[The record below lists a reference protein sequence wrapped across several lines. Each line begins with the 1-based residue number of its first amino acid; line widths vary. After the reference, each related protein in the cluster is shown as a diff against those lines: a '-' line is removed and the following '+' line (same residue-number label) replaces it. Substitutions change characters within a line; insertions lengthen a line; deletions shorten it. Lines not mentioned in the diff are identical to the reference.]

1 MSKKTLPLIVVSIF
15 LTGCAPYFSEN
26 RFERNGVR
34 NTFSFGFAGYNN
46 YDFCKQRV
54 PNFNAPYKN
63 GVNPRRTC
71 TSYQYYT
78 CHISHYCNGDK
89 QCEMDAANYW
99 LKPWHDIKTG
109 KLLDR
114 VTATKE
120 ICEAEEKRNSIGKS
134 ENKK

>member
-1 MSKKTLPLIVVSIF
+1 MIKRAGKFSVLMFCIF
-15 LTGCAPYFSEN
+15 LLLGCSEN
-26 RFERNGVR
+26 RFKKNGDL
-34 NTFSFGFAGYNN
+34 NSFSFGFAGYDD
-46 YDFCKQRV
+46 YHYCKKFN
-54 PNFNAPYKN
+54 PNFIKKYSN
-63 GVNPRRTC
+63 GVNPTRNC
-71 TSYQYYT
+71 TRYQYYT
-78 CHISHYCNGDK
+78 CHITHYCNGDK

-114 VTATKE
+114 ATATKE

>member
-1 MSKKTLPLIVVSIF
+1 MIKRTSKFSVFTFCIF
-15 LTGCAPYFSEN
+15 LLFGCSEN
-26 RFERNGVR
+26 KIKNADMVHSF
-34 NTFSFGFAGYNN
+34 TFGMAGHDAFGF
-46 YDFCKQRV
+46 CRKIV
-54 PNFNAPYKN
+54 PNFIAKYPN

-71 TSYQYYT
+71 TNYQYYT
-78 CHISHYCNGDK
+78 CHVQHYCNGDK
-89 QCEMDAANYW
+89 QCETDAANYW

-120 ICEAEEKRNSIGKS
+120 ICEAEEKRNSVSKS